1 MRERAEA
8 PPPPKKKAVD
18 VFVKLKVWLLKLFVK
33 SKR

>member
-8 PPPPKKKAVD
+8 QKKKEAVD

>member
-8 PPPPKKKAVD
+8 PPKKAVD

>member
-8 PPPPKKKAVD
+8 PPPKKKAVD

>member
-1 MRERAEA
+1 MRERVEA
-8 PPPPKKKAVD
+8 PPQKKAVD

>member
-8 PPPPKKKAVD
+8 PPPKKAVD

>member
-8 PPPPKKKAVD
+8 KKKKKAVD